1 MVEPRYPIAELHEIS
16 RPVVAWIKWFKNK
29 EGAYLSSDVIHA
41 IAQKFWGSGVA
52 ADFSTYE
59 GKALAAK
66 IVQDRE
72 YVKDSLILCDFFWP
86 IMHSKYSENHL
97 GDSSI
102 ESKLVSAVTGREL
115 DENELYRLG
124 ERIFNLQRAILIREG
139 HQGREG
145 DTLPEFFYKVDYLTR
160 RSDNNNEFL
169 VPGKDGQVMS
179 RAGAVLDREKFEILK
194 DEYYA
199 LRGWNVASGRPT
211 TATLRKVGL
220 QDIAKELEQR
230 KLISEG

>member
-1 MVEPRYPIAELHEIS
+1 MRYPIAELHEIS

-86 IMHSKYSENHL
+86 IMHSKYSENHV

-102 ESKLVSAVTGREL
+102 ESKLVSAVTGKES

-124 ERIFNLQRAILIREG
+124 ERVFNLQRAILIREG
-139 HQGREG
+139 HRGRE
-145 DTLPEFFYKVDYLTR
+145 DDKLPEFFYRVNYLTN
-160 RSDNNNEFL
+160 RSDNNSESL
-169 VPGKDGQVMS
+169 VPGKDGQGIS
-179 RAGAVLDREKFEILK
+179 REGAVLDREKFEKLR
-194 DEYYA
+194 DEYYS
-199 LRGWNVASGRPT
+199 LREWEVASGRPT
-211 TATLRKVGL
+211 AATLRKLGL
-220 QDIAKELEQR
+220 QDIARELGQR
-230 KLISEG
+230 KLIA